1 MTEDDQRIQY
11 KRDNRE
17 GRKCMIV
24 KYIEEDSKGGWV
36 QESGA
41 HCVVVASGR
50 QCWMVLDIGG
60 E

>member
-11 KRDNRE
+11 KRNNRE

-41 HCVVVASGR
+41 HCEVVANAG
-50 QCWMVLDIGG
+50 
-60 E
+60 